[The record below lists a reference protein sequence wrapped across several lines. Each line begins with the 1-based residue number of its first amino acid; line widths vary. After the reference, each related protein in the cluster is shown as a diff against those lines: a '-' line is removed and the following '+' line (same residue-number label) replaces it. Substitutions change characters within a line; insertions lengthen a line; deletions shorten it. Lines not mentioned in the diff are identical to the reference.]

1 MAMLTINRN
10 NMTNMNA
17 DKIDHKKKVSKKS
30 NTKSFN
36 AGNLNLGQ
44 SNALEE
50 KRNRARKQA
59 MKLISDA
66 WERDEKASKGISDM
80 QNQQTAVVDKIHELS
95 LKIKDIGDSKEALR
109 EEYGIEEDSQ
119 EQKDLLLLEKYQ
131 DNMTG
136 ASFDDFSEEEIN
148 GLKELQNTPLTEYQK
163 RALELNRWKGSI
175 RKEIRQNENSLIAI
189 TSSIRDARIDQLKS
203 QDMLNSQAAAD
214 KVLEASSKEIIGML
228 LEDVKEH
235 LDEVEEENQ
244 EQAEKAEEKK
254 EEKEEVIEK
263 AKEKRKEQEKILK
276 EQQKA
281 TREEADL
288 KVEDQAEVSAE
299 QVQKDIQKILNDNCL
314 VNEDLKGIEIDLN
327 F

>member
-1 MAMLTINRN
+1 
-10 NMTNMNA
+10 
-17 DKIDHKKKVSKKS
+17 
-30 NTKSFN
+30 
-36 AGNLNLGQ
+36 
-44 SNALEE
+44 
-50 KRNRARKQA
+50 

-66 WERDEKASKGISDM
+66 WERDEKASKGISNM
-80 QNQQTAVVDKIHELS
+80 QDQQTAAVDKIHELS

-148 GLKELQNTPLTEYQK
+148 RLKELQNTPLTEYQK
-163 RALELNRWKGSI
+163 RALELNGWKGSI